1 MKKTVKK
8 TLKSEFLRLSKN
20 DILKGILMSIITPV
34 LVVIQQSVVS
44 GVLTLDMNSI
54 KLAAAA
60 GGIGYLIKNF
70 FTPGEK

>member
-1 MKKTVKK
+1 MKKTV
-8 TLKSEFLRLSKN
+8 KSEFLRLSKN
-20 DILKGILMSIITPV
+20 DVLKGILMAVLTPV
-34 LVVIQQSVVS
+34 LVVVQQSIAS
-44 GVLTLDMNSI
+44 GVLTLDVNAI